1 MESVSH
7 RGKVVQVTP
16 EYTTVEIISSS
27 ACSACHA
34 SGLCG
39 ISEFTKK
46 AVEVRSRAWEDFQP
60 GEEVYV
66 LLKASM
72 GHKAV
77 WLAYVA
83 PLIVLVAVLMGSL
96 ALGAGELTAGLVAI
110 AGIALYY
117 LFLWLF
123 RDRLR
128 NEYVFTIER

>member
-1 MESVSH
+1 METVSH

-16 EYTTVEIISSS
+16 ESTTVEIISSS

-34 SGLCG
+34 SGVCG
-39 ISEFTKK
+39 MSEYTKK
-46 AVEVRSRAWEDFQP
+46 AVEVPTRAWENFTP
-60 GEEVYV
+60 GEEVNVV
-66 LLKASM
+66 LKVSM

-77 WLAYVA
+77 WLAYVL
-83 PLIVLVAVLMGSL
+83 PLLVLVAVLMGTL
-96 ALGAGELTAGLVAI
+96 ALGAGELTAGLGAI
-110 AGIALYY
+110 AGVALYY

>member
-7 RGKVVQVTP
+7 KGRIVQVTP
-16 EYTTVEIISSS
+16 EFTTVEIISAS

-39 ISEFTKK
+39 MSEYTKK
-46 AVEVRSRAWEDFQP
+46 AVEVPTRAWENYQP
-60 GEEVYV
+60 GEEVNV

-83 PLIVLVAVLMGSL
+83 PLVVLVAVLGMLL
-96 ALGAGELTAGLVAI
+96 AAGAGELAAGLGALGGV
-110 AGIALYY
+110 ALYY

>member
-1 MESVSH
+1 METVSH
-7 RGKVVQVTP
+7 KGRIVQVTP
-16 EYTTVEIISSS
+16 ETTTVEIISAS
-27 ACSACHA
+27 ACSECHA

-39 ISEFTKK
+39 MSEYTRK
-46 AVEVRSRAWEDFQP
+46 AVEVPTRAWENYQP
-60 GEEVYV
+60 GEEVNV

-83 PLIVLVAVLMGSL
+83 PLLVLAAVLMGSL
-96 ALGAGELTAGLVAI
+96 ALGAGELAAGLGALGGV
-110 AGIALYY
+110 ALYY

>member
-1 MESVSH
+1 METVSH
-7 RGKVVQVTP
+7 KGRIVQVTP
-16 EYTTVEIISSS
+16 ELTTVEIISGS
-27 ACSACHA
+27 ACSTCHA

-39 ISEFTKK
+39 MSEYTKK
-46 AVEVRSRAWEDFQP
+46 AIEVPTRAWDRFEP
-60 GEEVYV
+60 GQEVNV

-83 PLIVLVAVLMGSL
+83 PLAVLVIVLLASL
-96 ALGAGELTAGLVAI
+96 ALGAGELAAGLGAI
-110 AGIALYY
+110 AGVALYY

-128 NEYVFTIER
+128 NQYIFTIEN